1 MNLFMVAQAART
13 LESQVR
19 GEPLART
26 RTSTYVL
33 RDDGIIVQTIVVG
46 GCQTLEDARE
56 NTRAFNRIAGER
68 KRLLLVDMK
77 AAYSTAPGV
86 RDYYA
91 SEEAARCVT
100 ALAMMA
106 ASSTARIVGNF
117 FLSLSNPGYPCRLFS
132 KREAAIAWLQ
142 TQA

>member
-1 MNLFMVAQAART
+1 MTAPM
-13 LESQVR
+13 
-19 GEPLART
+19 
-26 RTSTYVL
+26 
-33 RDDGIIVQTIVVG
+33 VQTIMIG

-56 NTRAFNRIAGER
+56 NTRAFNGIAEGR

-91 SEEAARCVT
+91 SEEAGRCVS

-106 ASSTARIVGNF
+106 ATSTARGF
-117 FLSLSNPGYPCRLFS
+117 DSSASRYSMSSASG
-132 KREAAIAWLQ
+132 
-142 TQA
+142 